1 MQGTHLPNLPA
12 WRTRAVGISGWK
24 NEPKRTRVGLAV
36 SVFGHS
42 TVLVAILL
50 CSASRQSF
58 SPEVIPI
65 SVITSSEAENLSRNR
80 EIEGLPNGREVLT
93 KPRAVRSESEPTSSS
108 QVKSAQTLVR
118 EATDAIPGARESNV
132 AQNARPPTSDP
143 SGITDGQEARVEPEE
158 PNWGAGS
165 VQSQPERYL
174 WNPAQTSPI
183 GGGIMGLVEERV
195 GEPPGLTITRSTDW
209 QANPVEDDKLTY
221 SAPGGTVKLTVREA
235 YSAGFA
241 GPAFTPGFGTN
252 FAGQTLIPG
261 LEMNHEENSEPFGL
275 TPAQLGADRMAKSQ
289 RLDWTVVNFKN
300 FGVTAFGYQN
310 EVGRDFQPFGQTKN
324 EFTTAGTSTMKAG
337 GQVRVGPFG
346 FGFAESSLENAG
358 PVTNLAAV
366 QQGMANLAA
375 VRQEASVTLDLP
387 HLLPGTGVSSGVLS
401 KLLPTLWVTGG
412 NSHPPTSGQEAVPS
426 DTVSTSFGGSWT
438 WDIGHATL
446 GYWNYSSAGREGLAA
461 SAWTGQG
468 FDANF
473 GASYSS
479 FGIDVD
485 LSYGRSADVAPA
497 WQSAGALYSSS
508 VTVSYKPDK
517 LPGLWASAAAGNYDQ
532 NALVIGSTA
541 LPYGATSSDLYGV
554 STNGEYYSVT
564 AGLDLTSMLWGP
576 EALDSEA
583 LTGQRSSLKLLY
595 RYSDNLYL
603 DSSAGQTR
611 NVDNLVAMMIQR
623 KF

>member
-80 EIEGLPNGREVLT
+80 EVEGLPNGREVLT

-143 SGITDGQEARVEPEE
+143 SGIPDGQEARVEPEQ

-241 GPAFTPGFGTN
+241 GPAFTPGFGMQDN
-252 FAGQTLIPG
+252 
-261 LEMNHEENSEPFGL
+261 ENSGPFGL
-275 TPAQLGADRMAKSQ
+275 SSVPLGAAAMARSQ
-289 RLDWTVVNFKN
+289 KVDWTIVNLEN

-310 EVGRDFQPFGQTKN
+310 EVGSDFKSFGQTNN
-324 EFTTAGTSTMKAG
+324 EFATPGSSTMKAG

-346 FGFAESSLENAG
+346 FGFAQSSREQFAQYG
-358 PVTNLAAV
+358 FAET
-366 QQGMANLAA
+366 GANLAA
-375 VRQEASVTLDLP
+375 VGQEASVTLDLANV
-387 HLLPGTGVSSGVLS
+387 LPGTQASGLLT
-401 KLLPTLWVTGG
+401 KLLPSLWLATG
-412 NSHPPTSGQEAVPS
+412 NEHTPTSGQGTVPS
-426 DTVSTSFGGSWT
+426 DTVSTSFGGTWT
-438 WDIGHATL
+438 WGIGQGTL
-446 GYWNYSSAGREGLAA
+446 GYWDYSSAGHDGVGG
-461 SAWTGQG
+461 SAWSGRG
-468 FDANF
+468 LDGSF
-473 GASYSS
+473 GVYYAS
-479 FGIDVD
+479 FGIDAN
-485 LSYGRSADVAPA
+485 LSYGSSEDVAPG
-497 WQSAGALYSSS
+497 WQSAGALYSYS
-508 VTVSYKPDK
+508 VTVSYKPEN
-517 LPGLWASAAAGNYDQ
+517 LPGIWASAAAGNYNQ
-532 NALVIGSTA
+532 NAIASGVMASILPNMST
-541 LPYGATSSDLYGV
+541 LSNSYGI
-554 STNGEYYSVT
+554 STNDTNGKYWDIE
-564 AGLDLTSMLWGP
+564 AGLDVTSLFWTPDASSSG
-576 EALDSEA
+576 A
-583 LTGQRSSLKLLY
+583 GQRPSFKLLY
-595 RYSDNLYL
+595 RYSDGFYL
-603 DSSAGQTR
+603 DSSSGTTR
-611 NVDNLVAMMIQR
+611 NVDNLVAVMIQR
-623 KF
+623 TF